1 MKKISILDPSIIS
14 YNLGNEIISESIYK
28 FVNNYFSNSFTVKL
42 QFTERLRKISKK
54 HIQSSDLT
62 ILAGTNSL
70 SSKMLFLE
78 QFPIS
83 ILDLFSMKNILL
95 CGVGWFQYEDK
106 PNFIDKKIINHL
118 LNNKFHHSVR
128 DSYTF
133 QMLNDSGIRNIINTS
148 CPSVWDLTQ
157 EHLASIPSK
166 KADNVL
172 FTLTDYNK
180 SFENDKNLLKMLAK
194 DYKNLFFWPQ
204 GLGDAKYFRSISE
217 ESNVDVKIISPNLCS
232 FDDFLQT
239 VQVDYIGNRL
249 HAGIRAIQK
258 GRRAHIISIDN
269 RAHEISK
276 DINLSSSIRGDFES
290 VHEFISSNNET
301 ALSIPYDAIDTW
313 KSQFSEF

>member
-1 MKKISILDPSIIS
+1 M
-14 YNLGNEIISESIYK
+14 
-28 FVNNYFSNSFTVKL
+28 
-42 QFTERLRKISKK
+42 
-54 HIQSSDLT
+54 
-62 ILAGTNSL
+62 SL
-70 SSKMLFLE
+70 SQKLIKDCKKLKKLNL
-78 QFPIS
+78 
-83 ILDLFSMKNILL
+83 IL
-95 CGVGWFQYEDK
+95 
-106 PNFIDKKIINHL
+106 
-118 LNNKFHHSVR
+118 
-128 DSYTF
+128 
-133 QMLNDSGIRNIINTS
+133 SGGNS
-148 CPSVWDLTQ
+148 PL
-157 EHLASIPSK
+157 
-166 KADNVL
+166 
-172 FTLTDYNK
+172 
-180 SFENDKNLLKMLAK
+180 K

-217 ESNVDVKIISPNLCS
+217 GSNVDVKIISPNLCS